1 MMTLSRY
8 LARHYLLGCLPVLLA
23 LTALFSF
30 LALSEE
36 LEDVGQGF
44 FQTGDALLVTLYT
57 TPSRIL
63 ELLPVTLLLG
73 GLFGLGGLARHHE
86 LVVMRA
92 AGLSIAQLLG
102 PIIWVALLAIV
113 LVASL
118 RFHVIPEFELRAMQL
133 RAQTQATEF
142 LEDES
147 STGYWMRAGD
157 QLLHIGDLVDGHRL
171 TNIEIYQLNA
181 EGRVE
186 HLIRA
191 ETGRIL
197 APRDWALF
205 KVSQIDFRQ
214 EQPREEKRLHLSWQS
229 RLSDRQTASLTVPIE
244 ALSPAALYRY
254 ISLLDKND
262 LDSHRYQVV
271 LWQQIS
277 QLLALLIMALLSL
290 PFVLGAQRSGAL
302 GRASVIGGGLGIGFY
317 LAEQLMS
324 HLSILLN
331 LAPPFAALVPEAL
344 MAFLALGLLV
354 RASKL

>member
-8 LARHYLLGCLPVLLA
+8 LTRHYLLGCLPVLLA

-36 LEDVGQGF
+36 LEDVGEGYY
-44 FQTGDALLVTLYT
+44 QTGDALLVTVYT
-57 TPSRIL
+57 MPSRIL

-92 AGLSIAQLLG
+92 AGLSIAQLLRPMVG
-102 PIIWVALLAIV
+102 VALLAIL
-113 LVASL
+113 LVAGL
-118 RFHVIPEFELRAMQL
+118 RFYLIPDFELKAVQL
-133 RAQTQATEF
+133 RAETQATEF

-147 STGYWMRAGD
+147 TEGYWMRAGD

-171 TNIEIYQLNA
+171 TDIEIYQLNP

-197 APRDWALF
+197 APREWALF
-205 KVSQIDFRQ
+205 KVRQIDFRQ
-214 EQPREEKRLHLSWQS
+214 KRPREEKRLHLSWQS
-229 RLSDRQTASLTVPIE
+229 RLSDRQTESLTVPME

-254 ISLLDKND
+254 IRLLNRND

-271 LWQQIS
+271 FWQQIS
-277 QLLALLIMALLSL
+277 QLLALLIMALLCL

-302 GRASVIGGGLGIGFY
+302 GRAAVIGGGIGIGFY
-317 LAEQLMS
+317 LSEQLMS

-331 LAPPFAALVPEAL
+331 LAPPMAAMVPEVLMAILAAALL
-344 MAFLALGLLV
+344 S
-354 RASKL
+354 RANRI